1 VKTKITA
8 GRLCISQGKMS
19 DNPELDALRSL
30 RSENQDLRDLV
41 VSLSATLLRHIAL
54 NPPMYRRNANSAD
67 AERLVEDA
75 EQCFRC
81 AKVSGLKS
89 EIAES
94 LEAAGNQLM
103 ARAVEIETILEREK
117 WKK

>member
-1 VKTKITA
+1 
-8 GRLCISQGKMS
+8 MS
-19 DNPELDALRSL
+19 HNPELELFQSL
-30 RSENQDLRDLV
+30 QSENQDLRDLV
-41 VSLSATLLRHIAL
+41 TSLSATLLRHVAL

-67 AERLVEDA
+67 AERLVGEA
-75 EQCFRC
+75 EQCFRS
-81 AKVSGLKS
+81 AKIPGLKT
-89 EIAES
+89 EIAEG

>member
-1 VKTKITA
+1 
-8 GRLCISQGKMS
+8 MS
-19 DNPELDALRSL
+19 HNPELEVLRSL
-30 RSENQDLRDLV
+30 QSENQDLRDLV

-54 NPPMYRRNANSAD
+54 NPPMYRRNANNAD
-67 AERLVEDA
+67 AEQLVEDA

-81 AKVSGLKS
+81 AKIPRLKK
-89 EIAES
+89 EVAEG
-94 LEAAGNQLM
+94 LEAAGHQLM

>member
-1 VKTKITA
+1 
-8 GRLCISQGKMS
+8 MS
-19 DNPELDALRSL
+19 HNPELELLRSL
-30 RSENQDLRDLV
+30 QSENQDLRDLV
-41 VSLSATLLRHIAL
+41 VSLSATLLRHITL
-54 NPPMYRRNANSAD
+54 NPPKYRRNANSVD
-67 AERLVEDA
+67 AEHLVEDA

-81 AKVSGLKS
+81 AKIPRLKK
-89 EIAES
+89 EIAEG

>member
-1 VKTKITA
+1 
-8 GRLCISQGKMS
+8 MS
-19 DNPELDALRSL
+19 DNPELELLRSL
-30 RSENQDLRDLV
+30 QYENQDLRDLL

-54 NPPMYRRNANSAD
+54 NPPAYRRNANNAD

-81 AKVSGLKS
+81 AKLPGLKK
-89 EIAES
+89 EVAEG
-94 LEAAGNQLM
+94 LEAAGHQLM
-103 ARAVEIETILEREK
+103 ARAVEIETIFEREK